1 MPGVTEDDIGPELE
15 SEVPAIF
22 QRGTE
27 PEASSENALIDQL
40 FPARPQLQFRLGVL
54 ADIGADQRNAML
66 QTQRLGH
73 CGRHA
78 EKRM

>member
-1 MPGVTEDDIGPELE
+1 
-15 SEVPAIF
+15 
-22 QRGTE
+22 
-27 PEASSENALIDQL
+27 
-40 FPARPQLQFRLGVL
+40 VL